1 MNIYKPQAIL
11 LIGGNSMNHYNKVT
25 WYRNFIAG
33 IENLIPIESGNLV
46 KEINFDNAAT
56 TPPLKT
62 VLKEIQKF
70 SPYYSSYHR
79 GTGYKSQ
86 LSSALY
92 EYSKNIVLDFVGGD
106 KDKDV
111 VIYVKNTTEAINK
124 LANRLNFKNQD
135 AVVLSTTMEHHSND
149 LPFREGYEVHYVN
162 IDKNNRLDFHDLEK
176 KLIQFRGRV
185 KLVTVTG
192 ASNVTGYLNPI
203 YEIAKLS
210 HKYGSKILVDGAQL
224 IPHCKIHMNSHNDP
238 CHIDFLVFSSH
249 KMYCPFGIGVLIG
262 KYEDFLYGEPDHK
275 GGGTVDIVTHKKVT
289 WADPPSKDEAGSPN
303 IIGAVSLSTAI
314 KTLEYLDLN
323 TIDIREKELKEYL
336 LYELKDL
343 DYVNIYCDFDV
354 DNSVGIIPFNIEGI
368 HHETLAKI
376 LSYEFGIATR
386 SGCFCAQ
393 PYVQKILQI
402 SETEA
407 EKYRKIKINRPGMVR
422 VSFGLYNTEKEVY
435 KLVQVLKL
443 IRKNQ
448 KYLLDK
454 YKDYN
459 FSYF

>member
-1 MNIYKPQAIL
+1 MKDYKKPNL
-11 LIGGNSMNHYNKVT
+11 
-25 WYRNFIAG
+25 YRNFIAG
-33 IENLIPIESGNLV
+33 IDKMIPTEGGKLV

-62 VLKEIQKF
+62 VLKEVQKF
-70 SPYYSSYHR
+70 APYYSSYHR

-106 KDKDV
+106 KTKDV

-124 LANRLNFKNQD
+124 LANRLNFKNEG

-149 LPFREGYEVHYVN
+149 LPWREGYEIQYVD
-162 IDKNNRLDFHDLEK
+162 IDSNNRLDLHDLEK
-176 KLIQFRGRV
+176 KLLKYGGKV
-185 KLVTVTG
+185 KLVAVTG
-192 ASNVTGYLNPI
+192 ASNVTGYVNPI

-210 HKYGSKILVDGAQL
+210 HRYGAKILVDGAQL
-224 IPHCKIHMNSHNDP
+224 VPHCKINMNPHDDP
-238 CHIDFLVFSSH
+238 AHIDFLVFSSH
-249 KMYCPFGIGVLIG
+249 KMYCPFGTGVLIG
-262 KYEDFLYGEPDHK
+262 SYEDFLYGVPDHK

-289 WADPPSKDEAGSPN
+289 WAEPPHKDEAGSPN
-303 IIGAVSLSTAI
+303 IIGGVSLSAAI
-314 KTLEYLDLN
+314 KTLEYLNLDN
-323 TIDIREKELKEYL
+323 IDIREKELKKYM

-343 DYVNIYCDFDV
+343 DYITIYSDSNIE
-354 DNSVGIIPFNIEGI
+354 NSLGIVPFNLEGI

-393 PYVQKILQI
+393 PYVQRILQI
-402 SETEA
+402 SEEEA
-407 EKYRKIKINRPGMVR
+407 EKYRKVKINRPGMVR
-422 VSFGLYNTEKEVY
+422 VSFGLYNTEEEVY
-435 KLVQVLKL
+435 KFVQALKI